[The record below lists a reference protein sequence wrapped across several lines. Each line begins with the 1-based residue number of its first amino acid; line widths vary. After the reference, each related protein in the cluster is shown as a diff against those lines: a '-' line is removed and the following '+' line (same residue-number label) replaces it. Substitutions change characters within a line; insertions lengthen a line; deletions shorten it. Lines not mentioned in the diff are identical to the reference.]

1 MSDETKNCCP
11 PETTAPK
18 LEVHDADACSK
29 DIKPK
34 FVSTAHKQLSKDE
47 FQRKVAMLARAKAAN
62 AGTALMVL
70 PKVIAAGAKPAAAA
84 ASRLPSLRTA
94 LGALGLGAVGAGGA
108 AVGTSGTGRP
118 SPTASTQ
125 APPPKKPAAAGGG
138 MQFSD
143 ITDSLKNN
151 YSSLAANFGGHVG
164 AGGVLGAGLGGIAGA
179 LMPGEEEYEDE
190 YGRMRKRRGSRLAG
204 ALRGAGLGGLA
215 GGGIGA
221 GVAGVN
227 AYNSGAL
234 KFGAAI
240 ANLEKIA
247 VGAGPGLSSPAPWAK
262 PTAQGTPAARIGAS
276 KKQQD
281 LIKKQPILAAP
292 RGEGPRDMS
301 AVYEGGHAINANQN
315 PDATSMFAQHMRDNP
330 LASANNLLRLPYQN
344 ATPQVSRN
352 PSAVRPII
360 TQPGSGFKSTTLTPL
375 YDDYRQQRP
384 NYGLD

>member
-247 VGAGPGLSSPAPWAK
+247 VGAGPGLSSQAPWAK
-262 PTAQGTPAARIGAS
+262 PTAAKLWS
-276 KKQQD
+276 
-281 LIKKQPILAAP
+281 
-292 RGEGPRDMS
+292 
-301 AVYEGGHAINANQN
+301 
-315 PDATSMFAQHMRDNP
+315 
-330 LASANNLLRLPYQN
+330 
-344 ATPQVSRN
+344 
-352 PSAVRPII
+352 
-360 TQPGSGFKSTTLTPL
+360 
-375 YDDYRQQRP
+375 
-384 NYGLD
+384 